1 MNVLSVVIVEHI
13 YIFFYLKG
21 FERYIKRYLA
31 VFFTVFFLSNAST
44 NGGVGDLE
52 DIKPFLNGSLDIQ
65 VCQLT
70 RNDRMVICTRK
81 FFTII
86 IFMLVYFLVNFQ
98 GFIFSTKRV
107 SCSIIFEHLWYH
119 VYTYLVYFYV
129 AIRNHN
135 IIKKCHIQM
144 NS

>member
-21 FERYIKRYLA
+21 FERYIKRYLV

-44 NGGVGDLE
+44 NGGGGHLE
-52 DIKPFLNGSLDIQ
+52 DIKPFLYGSLDIQ

-70 RNDRMVICTRK
+70 R

-98 GFIFSTKRV
+98 GFTFSTKTV
-107 SCSIIFEHLWYH
+107 NCSIISEHLWYH

>member
-31 VFFTVFFLSNAST
+31 LFFTVFFLSNAST
-44 NGGVGDLE
+44 NGGGGDLE

-70 RNDRMVICTRK
+70 R

-107 SCSIIFEHLWYH
+107 SCLIISEHLWYH